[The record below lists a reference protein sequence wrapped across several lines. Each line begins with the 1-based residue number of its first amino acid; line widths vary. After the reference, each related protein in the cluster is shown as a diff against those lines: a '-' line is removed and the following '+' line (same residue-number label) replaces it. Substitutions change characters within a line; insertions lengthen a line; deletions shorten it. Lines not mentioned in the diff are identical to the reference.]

1 MIDYKKELINLIDSI
16 LSLKNEGSEFYSAI
30 KILDSI
36 NAECVAVCDRLEKE
50 QEASHVV
57 LEPEKVVEI
66 TSNLKGIRDKLLEAL
81 DILEGRN

>member
-16 LSLKNEGSEFYSAI
+16 LSLKNEGSEFYPAI